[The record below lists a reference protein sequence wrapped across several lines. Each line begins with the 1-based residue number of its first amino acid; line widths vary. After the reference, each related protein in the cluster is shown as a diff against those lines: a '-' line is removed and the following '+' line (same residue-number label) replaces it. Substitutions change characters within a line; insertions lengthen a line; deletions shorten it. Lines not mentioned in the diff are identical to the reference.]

1 MRIAGVLL
9 ARGIGI
15 LSGRILE
22 MHIGGGMARN
32 IIELIRQGFGCLRMR
47 YIETR
52 HGELGIIRDL
62 RRSRQDF
69 MQFHGFCVGWT
80 GCSWE
85 V

>member
-1 MRIAGVLL
+1 MLL

-15 LSGRILE
+15 LSRRILE

-32 IIELIRQGFGCLRMR
+32 IIELIRQGFGRLRMR
-47 YIETR
+47 HIEAR
-52 HGELGIIRDL
+52 HGELGIIRGL

-69 MQFHGFCVGWT
+69 MQFHGFRVGGT
-80 GCSWE
+80 GCSRE